1 MKPLQRAATTAA
13 LALAA
18 VLGSGCTTAIVI
30 AHAHSVL
37 TESDPT
43 PCIRLNSVD
52 RALRT
57 RCAPFETG
65 SLRAED
71 IAASGLPQCPLTLA
85 ARDPVFWPV
94 LPELIAKGAQPEHCT
109 QAPLVALAARHP
121 CPAFD
126 AATQAERQALRWLA
140 QADARAIHH
149 DVMRLFSCPSAREAG
164 LATVLDD
171 WLALGLLPAG
181 ELAFSPLGALHPS
194 HLSSPLARALEA
206 QGHTARAA
214 FGGQAARLAGG
225 YEEALRQADWYALDW
240 WMARLPELAD
250 RVPAMQGNQL
260 PWVPLARVL
269 TPAFVADPAQQRA
282 LVDYLLARG
291 ADPWKRLP
299 HDPSLSVVGWA
310 HRLGS
315 PLAPLLDQP
324 TRVAQP
330 KALQA
335 VDATALST
343 AAVAAPAAR

>member
-1 MKPLQRAATTAA
+1 MKPLQRAATSAA

-18 VLGSGCTTAIVI
+18 VLGSGCTTAIVV

-37 TESDPT
+37 TEGDPT
-43 PCIRLNSVD
+43 PCVRLNSVD
-52 RALRT
+52 RALRS
-57 RCAPFETG
+57 RCAPFEAG
-65 SLRAED
+65 SLRSED

-85 ARDPVFWPV
+85 ARDPAFWPV

-109 QAPLVALAARHP
+109 QAPLVALAAQHP

-126 AATQAERQALRWLA
+126 AATPAERQALRWLA

-149 DVMRLFSCPSAREAG
+149 DVMRLFSCPSAHETG

-171 WLALGLLPAG
+171 WLALGLLPAD

-194 HLSSPLARALEA
+194 HLSSPLARALET

-214 FGGQAARLAGG
+214 FGGQTARLPGG
-225 YEEALRQADWYALDW
+225 YEEALRLADWYALDW

-250 RVPAMQGNQL
+250 RVPATQGNQL

-269 TPAFVADPAQQRA
+269 TPAFVADPARQRA

-299 HDPSLSVVGWA
+299 HEPSQSVVAWA

-324 TRVAQP
+324 ARVARP
-330 KALQA
+330 ILQRI
-335 VDATALST
+335 DAAPLAT
-343 AAVAAPAAR
+343 AAVAAPVAR